1 MTLCAANTKES
12 QRCNYLTAVLTGNVA
27 LLTARTTA
35 GPESPCKGP
44 GLPRPH
50 SPWRSSHDG
59 RRLRKRQRPGGR
71 AMLSPLVIGVVL
83 MWLVLLVI
91 GVISVLRVPPDR
103 IPDVL
108 ERLFPWRRK

>member
-1 MTLCAANTKES
+1 
-12 QRCNYLTAVLTGNVA
+12 
-27 LLTARTTA
+27 
-35 GPESPCKGP
+35 
-44 GLPRPH
+44 
-50 SPWRSSHDG
+50 
-59 RRLRKRQRPGGR
+59 
-71 AMLSPLVIGVVL
+71 MLSPLVIGVVL